1 MKDSEIRVRYA
12 PSPTGSLH
20 VGGVRTALFNWL
32 FARKNSGVFVLRI
45 EDTDLERST
54 EESVEQLKRSLR
66 WIGLDW
72 DEGPEVGG
80 PYPPYRQTERFDLYR
95 EAAKELLDSG
105 AAYYDFATPE
115 ELNAWR
121 EKVRAAG
128 RQPIYRGG
136 PYREMDP
143 EEVRR
148 KVEAGEPHTVRF
160 KTPREGQTV
169 VEDIIRG
176 PVTFE
181 NANLEDFV
189 LMKSTDTPTYNFAA
203 VVDDAQ
209 MRISHVIRGP
219 VTFENANLED
229 FVLMKSTD
237 TPTYNFAAVVDDA
250 QMRISHVIRG
260 DDHLSNTPRQ
270 ILIYRALGNELPAF
284 AHVPQVLGP
293 DKKKLS
299 KRHGAASV
307 EDFAAQGILPEA
319 LFNYLALLGAGYAAD
334 EEIFT
339 PEELAERFRIDRVS
353 GNPAIFDEGKLLA
366 INQVY
371 IRRKGPE
378 ELALIAAPMLVESGA
393 ATQEELERDMPRL
406 TKIMDLLK
414 ERISRVTDIP
424 DAIGYFYGA
433 SLDYD
438 PVEFEKQLGKKFVR
452 ENLPELYE
460 RLAAL
465 PDWTEESIEECVR
478 GLAAEKEKGARH
490 LIHPLRFATTG
501 RTVSAGLFE
510 TMQLLGRK
518 RCLLRIKDALEKMQ
532 RLPV

>member
-1 MKDSEIRVRYA
+1 MNNSDIRVRYA

-20 VGGVRTALFNWL
+20 VGGARTALFNWL
-32 FARKNSGVFVLRI
+32 FARKNGGVFVLRI

-66 WIGLDW
+66 WIGLEW

-80 PYPPYRQTERFDLYR
+80 AYAPYRQTERFDLYR
-95 EAAKELLDSG
+95 EAARKLLESG
-105 AAYYDFATPE
+105 AAYHDFATPE
-115 ELNAWR
+115 ELNSLR
-121 EKVRAAG
+121 EKARAER
-128 RQPIYRGG
+128 RQPTYRGG
-136 PYREMDP
+136 EYRDLDP
-143 EEVRR
+143 EEARR
-148 KVEAGEPHTVRF
+148 RVEAGEPHTVRF
-160 KTPREGQTV
+160 KTPHEGQTV
-169 VEDIIRG
+169 VEDMIRG

-203 VVDDAQ
+203 A
-209 MRISHVIRGP
+209 
-219 VTFENANLED
+219 
-229 FVLMKSTD
+229 
-237 TPTYNFAAVVDDA
+237 VDDA

-270 ILIYRALGNELPAF
+270 ILIHKALGNELPAF

-293 DKKKLS
+293 DRKKLS

-353 GNPAIFDEGKLLA
+353 RNPAIFDEGKLLA

-371 IRRKGPE
+371 IRRKSPE

-393 ATQEELERDMPRL
+393 ATKEELERDMPRL

-414 ERISRVTDIP
+414 ERLSRTTDIP
-424 DAIGYFYGA
+424 GAVGYYYGDK
-433 SLDYD
+433 LDYD
-438 PVEFEKQLGKKFVR
+438 AQEFEKQLGKEFVR
-452 ENLPELYE
+452 ETLPELYE

-465 PDWTEESIEECVR
+465 PEWTEESIEECVR

-510 TMQLLGRK
+510 TMQLLGRE
-518 RCLLRIKDALEKMQ
+518 RCLLRIEDAIGKMQ
-532 RLPV
+532 QLPV

>member
-1 MKDSEIRVRYA
+1 MDASEIRVRYA
-12 PSPTGSLH
+12 PSPTGMLH

-32 FARKNSGVFVLRI
+32 FARKNDGVFVLRI

-54 EESVEQLKRSLR
+54 EESVEQPKRSPR
-66 WIGLDW
+66 WIGLEW

-95 EAAKELLDSG
+95 EAAKELLQSG

-115 ELNAWR
+115 ELGAFR
-121 EKVRAAG
+121 EKARTEG
-128 RQPIYRGG
+128 RQPIYIGG
-136 PYREMDP
+136 EYRDMDP
-143 EEVRR
+143 EEVRKR
-148 KVEAGEPHTVRF
+148 IEAGEPHTVRF
-160 KTPREGQTV
+160 KTPREGKTI
-169 VEDIIRG
+169 VEDMIRG
-176 PVTFE
+176 PVTFD

-189 LMKSTDTPTYNFAA
+189 LMKSSDTPTYNFAA
-203 VVDDAQ
+203 AVDDA
-209 MRISHVIRGP
+209 
-219 VTFENANLED
+219 L
-229 FVLMKSTD
+229 
-237 TPTYNFAAVVDDA
+237 
-250 QMRISHVIRG
+250 MRISHVIRG

-270 ILIYRALGNELPAF
+270 ILIYNALGRGLPAF

-353 GNPAIFDEGKLLA
+353 GNPAVFDEGKLLA

-371 IRRKGPE
+371 IRRQTPE
-378 ELALIAAPMLVESGA
+378 ELAMLAAPMLVESGA
-393 ATQEELERDMPRL
+393 ATTDELQRDMPRL
-406 TKIMDLLK
+406 TEIMDLLK
-414 ERISRVTDIP
+414 ERLSRTTDIP
-424 DAIGYFYGA
+424 DAVGYFYGGK
-433 SLDYD
+433 LDYD
-438 PVEFEKQLGKKFVR
+438 SSEFEKQLGKEFVR
-452 ENLPELYE
+452 ENLPELKE

-465 PDWTEESIEECVR
+465 PEWTEEAIEETVR

-510 TMQLLGRK
+510 TMQLLGRE
-518 RCLLRIKDALEKMQ
+518 RCLLRLEDAIQKMK

>member
-1 MKDSEIRVRYA
+1 M
-12 PSPTGSLH
+12 LH

-32 FARKNSGVFVLRI
+32 FARKNGGVFVLRI

-66 WIGLDW
+66 WIGLEW

-80 PYPPYRQTERFDLYR
+80 PHVPYRQTERLELYR
-95 EAAKELLDSG
+95 DAARKLLETG
-105 AAYYDFATPE
+105 AAYHDFATPE
-115 ELNAWR
+115 ELAGFR
-121 EKVRAAG
+121 EEARAAG
-128 RQPIYRGG
+128 RQPIYTGG
-136 PYREMDP
+136 EYRDMDP
-143 EEVRR
+143 EEARR
-148 KVEAGEPHTVRF
+148 KIETGNPYTVRF

-169 VEDIIRG
+169 VEDMIRG

-181 NANLEDFV
+181 NENLEDFV
-189 LMKSTDTPTYNFAA
+189 LMKSSNTPTYNFAA
-203 VVDDAQ
+203 VVDDAE
-209 MRISHVIRGP
+209 M
-219 VTFENANLED
+219 E
-229 FVLMKSTD
+229 
-237 TPTYNFAAVVDDA
+237 
-250 QMRISHVIRG
+250 ISHVIRG

-270 ILIYRALGNELPAF
+270 ILLYKALGRELPAF

-293 DKKKLS
+293 DRKKLS

-353 GNPAIFDEGKLLA
+353 GNPAVFDEHKLLS

-371 IRRKGPE
+371 VRGKSPE
-378 ELALIAAPMLVESGA
+378 ELALIAAPLLVESGA
-393 ATQEELERDMPRL
+393 ATEEELQRDMLRL
-406 TKIMDLLK
+406 TKIMELLR
-414 ERISRVTDIP
+414 ERIGRTTEIA
-424 DAIGYFYGA
+424 DAISYFYGGK
-433 SLDYD
+433 LDYD
-438 PVEFEKQLGKKFVR
+438 PEEFEKQFGKEFVR
-452 ENLPELYE
+452 ENFPALFA

-465 PDWTEESIEECVR
+465 PEWTEEAIEGCVR

-510 TMQLLGRK
+510 TMQLLGRE
-518 RCLLRIKDALEKMQ
+518 RCLLRIEDVLEKMQ
-532 RLPV
+532 RLSKPVS

>member
-1 MKDSEIRVRYA
+1 MENGTKIRVRYA
-12 PSPTGSLH
+12 PSPTGRLH

-32 FARKNSGVFVLRI
+32 FARKNGGTFVLRI

-54 EESVEQLKRSLR
+54 EESVEQLERSMR

-72 DEGPEVGG
+72 DEGPGAGG
-80 PYPPYRQTERFDLYR
+80 PHPPYRQTERFDLYR
-95 EAAKELLDSG
+95 ETARKLLDSG

-115 ELNAWR
+115 DLAGLR
-121 EKVRAAG
+121 ERARVEG
-128 RQPIYRGG
+128 RQPIYTGG
-136 PYREMDP
+136 EYREMDP
-143 EEVRR
+143 D
-148 KVEAGEPHTVRF
+148 EAGERIAAGEPYTVRF

-169 VEDIIRG
+169 VQDMIRG
-176 PVTFE
+176 PITFD

-203 VVDDAQ
+203 AFDDAE
-209 MRISHVIRGP
+209 M
-219 VTFENANLED
+219 E
-229 FVLMKSTD
+229 
-237 TPTYNFAAVVDDA
+237 
-250 QMRISHVIRG
+250 ISHVIRG

-270 ILIYRALGNELPAF
+270 ILIHEALGNALPAF

-307 EDFAAQGILPEA
+307 EDFAERGYLPEA

-353 GNPAIFDEGKLLA
+353 GNPAILDEKKLRSVNA
-366 INQVY
+366 VY
-371 IRRKGPE
+371 LRRRSPE
-378 ELALIAAPMLVESGA
+378 ELAALAVPMLVESGIVA
-393 ATQEELERDMPRL
+393 EEDLDDARLED
-406 TKIMDLLK
+406 IMDLLK
-414 ERISRVTDIP
+414 ERIALTTEIP
-424 DAIGYFYGA
+424 DSVGYFYGG
-433 SLDYD
+433 SLGYD
-438 PVEFEKQLGKKFVR
+438 EAEFEKQFGKEFVR
-452 ENLPELYE
+452 ENFPELVERLKALPE
-460 RLAAL
+460 
-465 PDWTEESIEECVR
+465 WTETAIEEAVR

-490 LIHPLRFATTG
+490 LIHPLRFAVTG

-510 TMQLLGRK
+510 TMQLLGRE
-518 RCLLRIKDALEKMQ
+518 RSLLRAGDAAQKML

>member
-1 MKDSEIRVRYA
+1 MENDAKIRVRYA
-12 PSPTGSLH
+12 PSPTGRLH

-32 FARKNSGVFVLRI
+32 FARKNGGTFVLRI

-54 EESVEQLKRSLR
+54 EESVEQLGRSMR

-72 DEGPEVGG
+72 DEGPGAGG
-80 PYPPYRQTERFDLYR
+80 PHPPYRQTERFDLYR
-95 EAAKELLDSG
+95 EASRKLLDSD

-115 ELNAWR
+115 ELAGLR
-121 EKVRAAG
+121 ERARAEG
-128 RQPIYRGG
+128 RQPIYTGG
-136 PYREMDP
+136 EYREMDLD
-143 EEVRR
+143 EVGERIA
-148 KVEAGEPHTVRF
+148 AGEPFTVRF

-169 VEDIIRG
+169 VQDMIRG

-203 VVDDAQ
+203 TFDDAE
-209 MRISHVIRGP
+209 M
-219 VTFENANLED
+219 E
-229 FVLMKSTD
+229 
-237 TPTYNFAAVVDDA
+237 
-250 QMRISHVIRG
+250 ISHVIRG

-270 ILIYRALGNELPAF
+270 ILIHEALGNPLPAF

-307 EDFAAQGILPEA
+307 EDFAEKGYLPEA

-353 GNPAIFDEGKLLA
+353 GNPAILDEKKLRSVNA
-366 INQVY
+366 VY
-371 IRRKGPE
+371 LRRRSPE
-378 ELALIAAPMLVESGA
+378 ELAALAAPILIESGA
-393 ATQEELERDMPRL
+393 ATEEELEQDQERL
-406 TKIMDLLK
+406 EDIMDLLK
-414 ERISRVTDIP
+414 ERIALTTEIP
-424 DAIGYFYGA
+424 DSVGYFYGG
-433 SLDYD
+433 SLDYAD
-438 PVEFEKQLGKKFVR
+438 AEFEKQFGKEFVR
-452 ENLPELYE
+452 KNFPELLGRLTALPE
-460 RLAAL
+460 
-465 PDWTEESIEECVR
+465 WTETAIEEAVR
-478 GLAAEKEKGARH
+478 GLAAEKAKGARH
-490 LIHPLRFATTG
+490 LIHPLRFAVTG

-510 TMQLLGRK
+510 TMQLLGRE
-518 RCLLRIKDALEKMQ
+518 RSLLRAGDVVEKMQ